1 MNLKMEVDKIFLKP
15 GDVVQLRQHELV
27 HSPKMI
33 VLRKETSLFK
43 DSQNLKG
50 IRCRWFTNDFQL
62 QEAVF
67 CTKDLIKIE

>member
-1 MNLKMEVDKIFLKP
+1 MNLKMEDEKIYLKP
-15 GDVVQLRQHELV
+15 GDCVRLKQHKLV
-27 HSPKMI
+27 HSPVMV

>member
-1 MNLKMEVDKIFLKP
+1 MEDKIFLKP
-15 GDVVQLRQHELV
+15 GDVVMLKQKI

-33 VLRKETSLFK
+33 VLRKEVSLFK
-43 DSQNLKG
+43 DSPSLKG

-67 CTKDLIKIE
+67 CTKDLIKVE

>member
-1 MNLKMEVDKIFLKP
+1 MQLEDEKIYLKP
-15 GDVVQLRQHELV
+15 GDCVKLRQHKLV
-27 HSPKMI
+27 HSPVMM
-33 VLRKETSLFK
+33 VLRKESALFK

>member
-1 MNLKMEVDKIFLKP
+1 MEADKIFLKP
-15 GDVVQLRQHELV
+15 GDVVQLRQYELV